1 MLAATDTGD
10 EHHAVVARVLA
21 VACDTVAIVVLAFLV
36 VSRLFYTRF
45 HLSREFEFDRVAL
58 IVIAIG
64 LLLFGRMGR
73 RLNIR
78 LMLAGT
84 VVLVL
89 SALGTIALIWRS
101 VDVATVVKQFGVH
114 AVLRQHTPDI
124 AAADERYGYR
134 LRPNARDHQREP
146 DYDVT
151 YTVDATGHRV
161 TPTPDRPRTTV
172 AFVGDSFTFGDGVED
187 NQTYS
192 WLLGAEHWRDV
203 KVINAGVSGWGIT
216 QSYLTIGDLLDTK
229 PAPSV
234 FVYQMIP
241 DDIFRSYLRTPVTT
255 GVTRRLEFVDGR
267 FEMRDA
273 PRISPE
279 ITPALVE
286 REVRLAIDL
295 ILGMH
300 RMCELRHVP
309 FAVLLLQDH
318 GAYPPDLVHAIGE
331 DHITTVDLT
340 RLRYERFTHDYH
352 PDAADHR
359 RIADAIDSS
368 AIRHLVDAAGH

>member
-1 MLAATDTGD
+1 MFAATDTGD
-10 EHHAVVARVLA
+10 ERHAAVVRVLA
-21 VACDTVAIVVLAFLV
+21 AACDTVAIAVLAFLV

-58 IVIAIG
+58 IVMAIG
-64 LLLFGRMGR
+64 LLVFGRIGR
-73 RLNIR
+73 RLNVR

-84 VVLVL
+84 VLLVV
-89 SALGTIALIWRS
+89 SAFGTVALIWRS
-101 VDVATVVKQFGVH
+101 VDVATVVRQFVVRT
-114 AVLRQHTPDI
+114 VLRQHAPDI
-124 AAADERYGYR
+124 AVPDERYGYR

-146 DYDVT
+146 DYDVM
-151 YTVDATGHRV
+151 YTVDASGHRV
-161 TPTPDRPRTTV
+161 TPTPDQPRTTV

-203 KVINAGVSGWGIT
+203 KVINAGVSGWGVT
-216 QSYLTIGDLLDTK
+216 QAYLAIGDLLDTK

-273 PRISPE
+273 PKTSPE

-286 REVRLAIDL
+286 REVRLTTDL

-300 RMCELRHVP
+300 RMCDERHVP

-318 GAYPPDLVHAIGE
+318 GTYPPDLIHAIGE
-331 DHITTVDLT
+331 DYIPTVDLT
-340 RLRYERFTHDYH
+340 RLRYGRFTHDYH

-368 AIRHLVDAAGH
+368 AIRHLVDAAGR